1 MRKQLV
7 SLLCLLGL
15 VACQQNEESGA
26 ASAPSVPNMPSEH
39 VSAAAQ
45 DAPASDT
52 SASQSISEAT
62 PQQVVARIKGLPVEQ
77 AMVDEAVKLKLYDLE
92 WAKYELRRASL
103 AQLVEQA
110 LQSGRVS
117 GEEIEVLLEPPL
129 PPRLDVDTK
138 GQPHQGAAAAP
149 VTLSIFCSY
158 QSPHCARMQD
168 SYQALQ
174 AHYGEQLRFV
184 FYDFPQPFHRQGPEA
199 SFAARCAEEGGQFW
213 PFHKALW
220 AHQNDLGTALYERL
234 ASQLPL
240 DQEAFAQCLKARKHL
255 ESVKAN
261 TEMAQAM
268 GFGNVPVTLVNGLY
282 LSGPKTTDTLRFFI
296 DQELARLGTTT
307 IPANVAGAETEI
319 PASQLPLRLEG
330 VILQGDPN
338 RGTGK
343 EGSIAMIRHLE
354 MDDLRSYKQDQPVME
369 NVFVVLVEADRVV
382 IEHAG
387 QLEFLPLQQQ
397 APTGDGEYTAASGTA
412 AAQQEQ
418 GARTPAAVQAEQ
430 DIPEE
435 IRMAA
440 ESQGFKARPIVA
452 PKGETPLSR
461 AWLDQ
466 QLQRQTELA
475 DHFKPAELEVEGVH
489 VLKLRGVEDNE
500 FYQTL
505 GLKEGDVVLRVNDEW
520 VHEAHNNLFTS
531 LENEQEVSVVLMR
544 RGLPVHLKYA
554 IN

>member
-1 MRKQLV
+1 MRKQVV

-15 VACQQNEESGA
+15 VACQQNEQS
-26 ASAPSVPNMPSEH
+26 ST
-39 VSAAAQ
+39 VS
-45 DAPASDT
+45 APASAST
-52 SASQSISEAT
+52 SSEEVSASPAEQAAQLADENL
-62 PQQVVARIKGLPVEQ
+62 VARIKGLPVAQ
-77 AMVDEAVKLKLYDLE
+77 SMIDEAIQLKLYDLE

-103 AQLVEQA
+103 AQLVEQS

-117 GEEIEVLLEPPL
+117 GEEIEVLLEPPA
-129 PPRLDVDTK
+129 PPRLDIDAK
-138 GQPHQGAAAAP
+138 GQPQLGAAGAP
-149 VTLSIFCSY
+149 VTLSVFCSY
-158 QSPHCARMQD
+158 QSPHCARMQA
-168 SYQALQ
+168 SYDALQ
-174 AHYGEQLRFV
+174 EQYGDRVRFV
-184 FYDFPQPFHRQGPEA
+184 FYDFPQPFHRNGPEA
-199 SFAARCAEEGGQFW
+199 SFAARCAAEGGQFL

-220 AHQNDLGTALYERL
+220 AHQSDLGTALYTRL

-240 DQEAFAQCLKARKHL
+240 DQAAFERCLQERSYLEA
-255 ESVKAN
+255 VKAN
-261 TEMAQAM
+261 TEMAQAI

-296 DQELARLGTTT
+296 DQELVRLGAST
-307 IPANVAGAETEI
+307 IPENIAEAKAVI

-330 VILQGDPN
+330 VILGGEDD
-338 RGTGK
+338 
-343 EGSIAMIRHLE
+343 SVAMIRHLE
-354 MDDLRSYKQDQPVME
+354 QDELRNYKQDQPLME
-369 NVFVVLVEADRVV
+369 EVFVVLIEAERVV
-382 IEHAG
+382 IERAG
-387 QLEFLPLQQQ
+387 QLEFLPLMQRAAAQHTADSASESPAELPIQQQ
-397 APTGDGEYTAASGTA
+397 A
-412 AAQQEQ
+412 
-418 GARTPAAVQAEQ
+418 VAELHMEDQQ

-461 AWLDQ
+461 AWLDR
-466 QLQRQTELA
+466 QLQRQAELEA
-475 DHFKPAELEVEGVH
+475 HFKPAELEVEGVH
-489 VLKLRGVEDNE
+489 VLKLRGVEENE

-520 VHEAHNNLFTS
+520 VHEAQNNLFAK